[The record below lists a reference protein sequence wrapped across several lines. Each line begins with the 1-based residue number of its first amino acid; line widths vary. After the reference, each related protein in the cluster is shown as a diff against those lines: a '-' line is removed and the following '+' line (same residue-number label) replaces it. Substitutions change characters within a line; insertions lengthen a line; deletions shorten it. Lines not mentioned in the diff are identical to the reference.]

1 MNIIVTGARQGIGK
15 AIAEHFARRGD
26 DLFLCSRNMDATQAW
41 QQALLRDH
49 GVKVMSLNVDMSSK
63 EQVNAFASKV
73 LEAMGHVDVLVNNAG
88 VFEPGSVHEEPD
100 GQLEKMMSVNL
111 YSAYH
116 LTRAL
121 LPSMM
126 KRKSGHI
133 FNLCSIASVQ
143 AYAAGGSY
151 SISKFAMLGF
161 SKNLREE
168 MKPHNIKVTSV
179 LPGATMT
186 GSWDGAGIAPERIM
200 EADDIAKLIVNAAT
214 LSPQACVEE
223 ILVRPVLGD
232 L

>member
-1 MNIIVTGARQGIGK
+1 MNVVVTGARQGIGK

-26 DLFLCSRNMDATQAW
+26 DIFLCSRNMDATLPW
-41 QQALLRDH
+41 QQALMRDH
-49 GVKVMSLNVDMSSK
+49 GVKVMSLNVNMTDRA
-63 EQVNAFASKV
+63 QVDAFAAAV
-73 LEAMGHVDVLVNNAG
+73 LKAMGHVDVLVNNAG
-88 VFEPGSVHEEPD
+88 LFEPGSVHNEPE
-100 GQLEKMMSVNL
+100 GQLEKMMAVNL

-126 KRKSGHI
+126 KRRSGHI

-186 GSWDGAGIAPERIM
+186 GSWDGAGIPAERIM
-200 EADDIAKLIVNAAT
+200 EADDIAKLVVNAAS

-223 ILVRPVLGD
+223 ILVRPQLGD

>member
-1 MNIIVTGARQGIGK
+1 
-15 AIAEHFARRGD
+15 
-26 DLFLCSRNMDATQAW
+26 MDRTMAW
-41 QQALLRDH
+41 QQELMKAH
-49 GVKVMSLNVDMSSK
+49 GVRVTS
-63 EQVNAFASKV
+63 VNANLSHPEEARALGVQV
-73 LEAMGHVDVLVNNAG
+73 LEAMGHVDILVNNAG
-88 VFEPGSVHEEPD
+88 IFEPGSVHNEPE
-100 GQLEKMMSVNL
+100 GQLEKMIGVNL

-126 KRKSGHI
+126 ARKSGHI
-133 FNLCSIASVQ
+133 FNICSIASLQ

-168 MKPHNIKVTSV
+168 MKPHGVKVTSV

-186 GSWDGAGIAPERIM
+186 DSWAGFPMEPNRIM
-200 EADDIAKLIVNAAT
+200 ESEDIAKLIISAAS
-214 LSPQACVEE
+214 LSIQACVEE
-223 ILVRPVLGD
+223 IVVRPQKGD

>member
-1 MNIIVTGARQGIGK
+1 MHVVVTGARQGIGK
-15 AIAEHFARRGD
+15 AVAEHFARRGD
-26 DLFLCSRNMDATQAW
+26 DLFLCSRNMDGTQSW
-41 QQALLRDH
+41 QQALMREH
-49 GVKVMSLNVDMSSK
+49 GVKVMSLNMDLTDKGSVQM
-63 EQVNAFASKV
+63 FAAKV

-88 VFEPGSVHEEPD
+88 LFEPGSVHDEPD
-100 GQLEKMMSVNL
+100 GQLEKMLAVNL

-126 KRKSGHI
+126 KRRSGHI

-151 SISKFAMLGF
+151 SISKFALLGF

-186 GSWDGAGIAPERIM
+186 GSWEGAGIPPERIM
-200 EADDIAKLIVNAAT
+200 VADDIAKLMVNAAS

-223 ILVRPVLGD
+223 ILVRPQLGD

>member
-1 MNIIVTGARQGIGK
+1 MHVVITGARQGIGK

-26 DLFLCSRNMDATQAW
+26 DLFLCSRNMDATLPW
-41 QQALLRDH
+41 QQGLMREH
-49 GVKVMSLNVDMSSK
+49 NVKVMSLNVNMAEK
-63 EQVNAFASKV
+63 EQVDRFATQV
-73 LEAMGHVDVLVNNAG
+73 LEAMDHVDILVNNAG
-88 VFEPGSVHEEPD
+88 LFEPGSVYNEPD
-100 GQLEKMMSVNL
+100 GQLEKMLSVNL

-126 KRKSGHI
+126 KRRSGHI

-200 EADDIAKLIVNAAT
+200 EADDIARLVVNAAS

-223 ILVRPVLGD
+223 ILVRPQLGD